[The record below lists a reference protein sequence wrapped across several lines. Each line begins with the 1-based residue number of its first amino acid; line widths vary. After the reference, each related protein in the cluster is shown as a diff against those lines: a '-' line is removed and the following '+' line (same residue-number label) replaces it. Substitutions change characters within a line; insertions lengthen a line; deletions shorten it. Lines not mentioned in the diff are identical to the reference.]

1 MNLILGEMA
10 GMVLNGSK
18 VSSEKIQKTGFQ
30 FKYLELNAALR
41 SLLKA

>member
-18 VSSEKIQKTGFQ
+18 VSSAKIQKAGFQ
-30 FKYLELNAALR
+30 FKYTELKEALR
-41 SLLKA
+41 NLLVR